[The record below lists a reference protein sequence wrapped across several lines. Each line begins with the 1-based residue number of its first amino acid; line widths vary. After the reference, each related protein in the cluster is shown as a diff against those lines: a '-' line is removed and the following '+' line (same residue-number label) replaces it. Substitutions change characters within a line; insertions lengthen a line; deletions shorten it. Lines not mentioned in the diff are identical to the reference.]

1 MSNILQ
7 ISSQFTEDCIATS
20 ASPCE
25 RNECTIVI
33 QPGEKRF
40 YVAPY
45 GRPDKPGKHI
55 CEPCMVYYL
64 NKPSTTA
71 RVVPTV
77 QVAAVGSDG
86 NRDILF
92 LKIVLGANFLTDA
105 APHWQTSTGSRPKT
119 HRQVMGAPPNPTPGS
134 SQAGNVVDMASIRS
148 LINESQRRGM
158 PVSSLNTNLGVQ

>member
-1 MSNILQ
+1 MSSNLLQ
-7 ISSQFTEDCIATS
+7 ISSQFTEDFIATS

-25 RNECTIVI
+25 RLECTTII

-40 YVAPY
+40 YVAPH

-64 NKPSTTA
+64 KKPSTTA

-77 QVAAVGSDG
+77 QAAVVGSDG
-86 NRDILF
+86 NLLF
-92 LKIVLGANFLTDA
+92 LKIVVGANFLTDTT
-105 APHWQTSTGSRPKT
+105 PRTTGSRPKT

-134 SQAGNVVDMASIRS
+134 SGNVIDMASIRS

-158 PVSSLNTNLGVQ
+158 SSLKTNLDVQ